1 VLVYKPYMSLP
12 ISLRTQNK
20 SFPQKI
26 PATKKHD
33 TYTFDLLEAPI
44 IKHIVNTILCVSLS
58 RCIYHAFAQLLFFC
72 HKAALF
78 YVMLSHN
85 WKHCLQTYSDLSGRE
100 GGIEAR
106 EGLRE
111 GGKEGGREVGGSEAG
126 REGGRERG
134 REGGK
139 EGEISIK
146 SSPSNSLSKYCTF
159 AIQK

>member
-1 VLVYKPYMSLP
+1 
-12 ISLRTQNK
+12 
-20 SFPQKI
+20 
-26 PATKKHD
+26 
-33 TYTFDLLEAPI
+33 
-44 IKHIVNTILCVSLS
+44 
-58 RCIYHAFAQLLFFC
+58 
-72 HKAALF
+72 
-78 YVMLSHN
+78 
-85 WKHCLQTYSDLSGRE
+85 LQTYSDLSGRE

>member
-1 VLVYKPYMSLP
+1 MSLP

-26 PATKKHD
+26 PATKKHN
-33 TYTFDLLEAPI
+33 TYTFDFLEAPI

-72 HKAALF
+72 HKGVLF